1 MKNILRIARIEL
13 SQLFYSPVAWIVL
26 LVFIFQSGWQYSSL
40 LERMERAQQMG
51 QQSNDLT
58 NWFFSGFMGLFPK
71 MQEYLYLY
79 IPLLTMGLISR
90 ETHSGSIKLLYS
102 SPIRVLDIVV
112 GKYLAMISYCFILV
126 SVLLGIGVISLFA
139 IDQADFWFIF
149 SGIIGLYLL
158 ICAYSAIGLFMS
170 SLTSYQ
176 VVAAISTLVVLAAL
190 NFIGSLWQDINFVRD
205 ITYFLSMSGRA
216 EESINGLLASNDLLY
231 FIIVI
236 VLFIGLTLFK
246 LEFERRTISFSA
258 KVVRYVGFIVFMLLL
273 GYLSSR
279 PQLIVYKDM
288 TATDSRTL
296 TKESKDV
303 IAKIDGPVV
312 ITTYINLLDEN
323 YYFGLPQYQNGD
335 KRNFDKYYRFLP
347 DMQMK
352 YVFYWAHS
360 QNARLYQENP
370 GLNDEQLARKMA
382 KANKMKFEEFLR
394 PDQVN
399 KLIDLKSERY
409 RSVRTVTYNGKT
421 TFLRVYDDLFKQ
433 PGEKEITAA
442 MKRLVVNSPRVGFVN
457 GHSERNINRSG
468 DRDYMVPTTEI
479 SFRYSLVNQGF
490 DVQELS
496 LKDSLSVKEVDI
508 LVLADA
514 LTAYNPEEL
523 SNLENYIKQGGD
535 LLIAA
540 EPGSQSIYSQVLSWV
555 DVSMLKGQLV
565 QKSANFEPSFVQS
578 LIVSKNWAQLIK
590 TSAFANKDSA
600 TITTPTVAALQF
612 NKGSDFKQLPI
623 LVTEA
628 ANTWIGPDL
637 TIDKTKALADPR
649 KNAKMSSYPIGIALH
664 KKIGEKQQR
673 IFVIGDA
680 DFMSNAELG
689 RQNLNSLNFSFVTEL
704 FRWFS
709 NGEFPIDTTREL
721 PKDNKLLIS
730 AGQLTWIRWGLLGLL
745 PGLIA
750 ISVSWMLISR
760 KRR

>member
-51 QQSNDLT
+51 QQSGDLT

-126 SVLLGIGVISLFA
+126 SVLLGIGVISMFA

-190 NFIGSLWQDINFVRD
+190 NFIGGLWQDINFVRD

-216 EESINGLLASNDLLY
+216 EESINGLLASNDLFY
-231 FIIVI
+231 FLIVI
-236 VLFIGLTLFK
+236 ILFIGFTLLK

-258 KVVRYVGFIVFMLLL
+258 KVIRYVGFIVFMLLL

-279 PQLIVYKDM
+279 PQLIFYKDM

-296 TKESKDV
+296 TTESKDV
-303 IAKIDGPVV
+303 IAKIEGPIV

-323 YYFGLPQYQNGD
+323 YYFGLPQYQNSD

-360 QNARLYQENP
+360 QNTRLYQENP

-382 KANKMKFEEFLR
+382 KANKMKFEEFLG
-394 PDQVN
+394 PDQIN
-399 KLIDLKSERY
+399 KLIDLKAERY
-409 RSVRTVTYNGKT
+409 RSVRTVSYKGKT

-442 MKRLVVNSPRVGFVN
+442 MKRLVINSPRVGFVT

-468 DRDYMVPTTEI
+468 DRDYMVSTTEI

-490 DVQELS
+490 DVKEAA
-496 LKDSLSVKEVDI
+496 LKDSLLSKKVDV

-514 LTAYNPEEL
+514 LTAYDKQEL
-523 SNLENYIKQGGD
+523 NNLESYIKQGGNV
-535 LLIAA
+535 LIAA
-540 EPGSQSIYSQVLSWV
+540 EPGSQAIYNQLLSWL
-555 DVSMLKGQLV
+555 DISMLKGQLL

-578 LIVSKNWAQLIK
+578 AIANKNWAQLVK
-590 TSAFANKDSA
+590 NSVFANKDGA
-600 TITTPTVAALQF
+600 TITTPTVAALHV
-612 NKGSDFKQLPI
+612 NNGSDFKQLPI

-628 ANTWIGPDL
+628 ANTWISPDL

-649 KNAKMSSYPIGIALH
+649 KNGEMSSYPIGIALH

-680 DFMSNAELG
+680 DFMSNAELS

-721 PKDNKLLIS
+721 PKDNKLLINNS
-730 AGQLTWIRWGLLGLL
+730 QLTWIRWGLLGML

-750 ISVSWMLISR
+750 IAVSWMLISR

>member
-51 QQSNDLT
+51 QQSANLT
-58 NWFFSGFMGLFPK
+58 NWFFSGFSGLFPK

-112 GKYLAMISYCFILV
+112 GKYLAMISYCFILI
-126 SVLLGIGVISLFA
+126 SVLLGIGVISLFT
-139 IDQADFWFIF
+139 IHQADFWFIF

-190 NFIGSLWQDINFVRD
+190 NFIGGLWQDVDFVRD

-216 EESINGLLASNDLLY
+216 EESINGLLGSNDILY
-231 FIIVI
+231 FLIVI

-246 LEFERRTISFSA
+246 LEFERRTISVFA
-258 KVVRYVGFIVFMLLL
+258 KIIRYVGFLGFMLLI
-273 GYLSSR
+273 GYVSSR
-279 PQLIVYKDM
+279 PQFVVYKDM
-288 TATDSRTL
+288 TATASRTL
-296 TKESKDV
+296 TAESKAL
-303 IAKIDGPVV
+303 IKKIEGPVV

-323 YYFGLPQYQNGD
+323 YYFGLPQYQNND
-335 KRNFDKYYRFLP
+335 KRNFDMYYRFLP
-347 DMQMK
+347 HMRME

-360 QNARLYQENP
+360 ENTRLYQENP

-382 KANKMKFEEFLR
+382 KANKMKFEDFLR
-394 PDQVN
+394 PEEIN
-399 KLIDLKSERY
+399 KLIDLKAERN
-409 RSVRTVTYNGKT
+409 RSVRTVSYNGKT
-421 TFLRVYDDLFKQ
+421 TFLRIYDDLFKQ

-442 MKRLVVNSPRVGFVN
+442 LKRLVVNPPRVGFVN
-457 GHSERNINRSG
+457 GHGERSINRSG
-468 DRDYMVPTTEI
+468 DRDYKVSTTEI

-490 DVQELS
+490 DVQEVS
-496 LKDSLSVKEVDI
+496 LDDNKIDKEVDI

-514 LTAYNPEEL
+514 LTAYNKTEL
-523 SNLENYIKQGGD
+523 NNLEGYIKRGGN

-540 EPGSQSIYSQVLSWV
+540 EPGSQGINNQVLDLVGISL
-555 DVSMLKGQLV
+555 SEGLLV
-565 QKSANFEPSFVQS
+565 QKSANFEPSFVLS
-578 LIVSKNWAQLIK
+578 NVANKNWMQLLK
-590 TSAFANKDSA
+590 NSTFANMDSA
-600 TITTPTVAALQF
+600 SVTTPTVAALQA
-612 NKGSDFKQLPI
+612 KSGSGFELLPV
-623 LVTEA
+623 LVTQA
-628 ANTWIGPDL
+628 ASTWLIPGL
-637 TIDKTKALADPR
+637 VVGKTEVLIDPR
-649 KNAKMSSYPIGIALH
+649 KNEDKNAYPVAFAMR
-664 KKIGEKQQR
+664 KKIGKEEQR

-680 DFMSNAELG
+680 DFMSNAELS
-689 RQNLNSLNFSFVTEL
+689 RQNLKSLNFSFVTEL

-709 NGEFPIDTTREL
+709 NGQFPIDTTREE

-730 AGQLTWIRWGLLGLL
+730 NSQLTWIRWGLLGLL

>member
-51 QQSNDLT
+51 QQSGNLT
-58 NWFFSGFMGLFPK
+58 NWFFSGFAGLFPK

-112 GKYLAMISYCFILV
+112 GKYLAMISYCFVLI
-126 SVLLGIGVISLFA
+126 SVLLGIGIISAFT
-139 IDQADFWFIF
+139 IDQADVWFIF

-190 NFIGSLWQDINFVRD
+190 NFIGGLWQDVNFVRD

-216 EESINGLLASNDLLY
+216 EESINGLLGSNDVFY
-231 FIIVI
+231 FLIVI
-236 VLFIGLTLFK
+236 VLFIGFTLFK
-246 LEFERRTISFSA
+246 LEFERRTISLPA
-258 KVVRYVGFIVFMLLL
+258 KIIRYAGFLSFMLLL
-273 GYLSSR
+273 GYLSSM
-279 PQLIVYKDM
+279 PQFILYKDM
-288 TATDSRTL
+288 TATASRTL
-296 TKESKDV
+296 TAESKAL
-303 IAKIDGPVV
+303 IKKIDAPVV

-323 YYFGLPQYQNGD
+323 YYFGLPAYQNND
-335 KRNFDKYYRFLP
+335 KRNFDMYYRFMP
-347 DMQMK
+347 YMRME

-360 QNARLYQENP
+360 ENSRLYQENP
-370 GLNDEQLARKMA
+370 GMNDEQLARKMA
-382 KANKMKFEEFLR
+382 KANKMEFKDFLR
-394 PDQVN
+394 PEEIS
-399 KLIDLKSERY
+399 KRIDLKGERY
-409 RSVRTVTYNGKT
+409 RSVRTVSYKGKT
-421 TFLRVYDDLFKQ
+421 TFLRIYDDLFKQ

-442 MKRLVVNSPRVGFVN
+442 MKRLVVNPPRVGFIS
-457 GHSERNINRSG
+457 GHGERNINRSG
-468 DRDYMVPTTEI
+468 DRDYKVSTTEI

-496 LKDSLSVKEVDI
+496 LKESMLKEKADI

-514 LTAYNPEEL
+514 LTAYDQTEL
-523 SNLENYIKQGGD
+523 NNLKEYVKQGGN
-535 LLIAA
+535 LLVAA
-540 EPGSQSIYSQVLSWV
+540 EPGSQGIFNPVLGLIGLSLS
-555 DVSMLKGQLV
+555 DGLV
-565 QKSANFEPSFVQS
+565 LQKSANFEPSFVMS
-578 LIVSKNWAQLIK
+578 SVVSKNWAQLSK
-590 TSAFANKDSA
+590 NSVFANKDSA
-600 TITTPTVAALQF
+600 RVTTPTVAPLQIE
-612 NKGSDFKQLPI
+612 SDLGYEQLPV
-623 LVTEA
+623 LVTQA
-628 ANTWIGPDL
+628 ATTWLSPDL
-637 TIDKTKALADPR
+637 VVDKTRILADPR
-649 KNAKMSSYPIGIALH
+649 KNEDKKSYPLAFAMR
-664 KKIGEKQQR
+664 KKIGAGQQR
-673 IFVIGDA
+673 IFVTGDA
-680 DFMSNAELG
+680 DFMSNAELS

-709 NGEFPIDTTREL
+709 NDQFPIDTTREE
-721 PKDNKLLIS
+721 PKDNKLLIGS
-730 AGQLTWIRWGLLGLL
+730 GQLNWIRWGLLGLL

>member
-40 LERMERAQQMG
+40 LERMERSQQMG
-51 QQSNDLT
+51 QQSANLT

-102 SPIRVLDIVV
+102 SPIRVSDIVV
-112 GKYLAMISYCFILV
+112 GKYLAMITYCFILI
-126 SVLLGIGVISLFA
+126 SVLLGIGVISLFT
-139 IDQADFWFIF
+139 IHQADFWFIF

-190 NFIGSLWQDINFVRD
+190 NFIGGLWQDIDFVRD

-216 EESINGLLASNDLLY
+216 EESINGLISSNDILY
-231 FIIVI
+231 FLIVI

-246 LEFERRTISFSA
+246 LEFERRTISVPA
-258 KVVRYVGFIVFMLLL
+258 KMIRYLGFMALMLLL
-273 GYLSSR
+273 GYASSR
-279 PQLIVYKDM
+279 PQLIAYKDM
-288 TATDSRTL
+288 TATASRTL
-296 TKESKDV
+296 TAESKAV
-303 IAKIDGPVV
+303 IEKIKGPVV

-323 YYFGLPQYQNGD
+323 YYFGLPQYQNND
-335 KRNFDKYYRFLP
+335 KRIFDMYYRFLP
-347 DMQMK
+347 NMRMD

-360 QNARLYQENP
+360 ENTRLYQENP

-382 KANKMKFEEFLR
+382 KVNKMKFEDFLS
-394 PDQVN
+394 PDQIN
-399 KLIDLKSERY
+399 KVIDLKAERN
-409 RSVRTVTYNGKT
+409 RSVRTVSYDGKT
-421 TFLRVYDDLFKQ
+421 TFLRVYDDMFKQ
-433 PGEKEITAA
+433 PAEKEITAA
-442 MKRLVVNSPRVGFVN
+442 LKRLIVSPPRVGFVI
-457 GHSERNINRSG
+457 GHGERSIRRSG
-468 DRDYMVPTTEI
+468 DRDYKVSTTEI

-490 DVQELS
+490 DVQEVS
-496 LKDSLSVKEVDI
+496 LKNSKLEKEVDI
-508 LVLADA
+508 LVLPDA
-514 LTAYNPEEL
+514 LTAFDQTEL
-523 SNLENYIKQGGD
+523 NNLEAYIKQGGN

-540 EPGSQSIYSQVLSWV
+540 EPGSQTVYNKILGFVGLS
-555 DVSMLKGQLV
+555 LNQGLLV
-565 QKSANFEPSFVQS
+565 QKSANYEPSFVFS
-578 LIVSKNWAQLIK
+578 GVDSKNWQRLLK
-590 TSAFANKDSA
+590 NSVFAKRENASV
-600 TITTPTVAALQF
+600 TTPTAAPIKVQS
-612 NKGSDFKQLPI
+612 GSGFERLPV
-623 LVTEA
+623 LLTSPSD
-628 ANTWIGPDL
+628 TWLIPDL
-637 TIDKTKALADPR
+637 VVDKRNPPVDLR
-649 KNAKMSSYPIGIALH
+649 KNEDKNTYPIAFALR
-664 KKIGEKQQR
+664 KKTEKGEQR
-673 IFVIGDA
+673 IFAIGDA
-680 DFMSNAELG
+680 DFMSNAELS

-709 NGEFPIDTTREL
+709 NDQFPIDTTREE

-730 AGQLTWIRWGLLGLL
+730 NRQLSLIRWGLLGLL